1 MPTSHDSGVGID
13 PAFLALPLSKLSSTA
28 LQRARDFNATH
39 ADFRVERLRTQDLSL
54 RDGSLVD
61 SSEGDDVGFAVRVV
75 DRRHLG
81 LRVRCGTHRRRGRAS
96 HRAGSPGRDG
106 GQGDR
111 ARTHRAGR
119 RAGLPGRRLGLGV
132 RRRPV
137 RRAARPTRSGCSRS
151 GATGCCAAAGV
162 DHVSA
167 DAHQVRENKFYADSH
182 GTTTTQQRVR
192 IYPQL
197 EIVGADHDK
206 GILDSM
212 RTIAPPVGR
221 GWEYLT
227 DGGLRL
233 GRRAGGA
240 PRPAGGQA
248 RGAERRGRQLR
259 PGGPPQQPVADD
271 PREHRPRHRAR
282 PSARLRGELRR
293 HVVRHHRQAR
303 HPAVRLAST

>member
-1 MPTSHDSGVGID
+1 MPTSQDSGVGID

-75 DRRHLG
+75 IDGTWGFASGVALTPDEVVRVTEQAARVAMVSKAITHERIELADEPVYQDAVWVSAYDVDPFDVSTADKVG
-81 LRVRCGTHRRRGRAS
+81 LLQEWS
-96 HRAGSPGRDG
+96 HR
-106 GQGDR
+106 
-111 ARTHRAGR
+111 
-119 RAGLPGRRLGLGV
+119 LL
-132 RRRPV
+132 
-137 RRAARPTRSGCSRS
+137 
-151 GATGCCAAAGV
+151 AAAGV

-167 DAHQVRENKFYADSH
+167 DAQQVRENKFYADSH

-197 EIVGADHDK
+197 EIVGADHDQ
-206 GILDSM
+206 GILDAM

-227 DGGLRL
+227 DGVYDWD
-233 GRRAGGA
+233 
-240 PRPAGGQA
+240 
-248 RGAERRGRQLR
+248 AEL
-259 PGGPPQQPVADD
+259 A
-271 PREHRPRHRAR
+271 
-282 PSARLRGELRR
+282 EL
-293 HVVRHHRQAR
+293 
-303 HPAVRLAST
+303 PDLLAA